1 MRLLFIRH
9 ADPDYQNDSLTEVGK
24 KEANA
29 LAEFLSKEEID
40 AIFVSPLGR
49 ARETLEAY
57 LQFSKTPIKP
67 IVKDWL
73 REFNAN
79 TPHDAT
85 HSAWDF
91 LPSTLEEAGEEAYS
105 PNTYL
110 TSIAAYRN
118 SDFKEKY
125 DNVASHIDELLSTF
139 GYLREKHHYKVKEE
153 NTKTIAFFCHFG
165 VEAMILSHL
174 INSSPITLCQH
185 FCALPSSVTTVY
197 TEERRKGI
205 AQFRI
210 SEFGGVSHLLLKGMK
225 PSFSARFSETYS
237 DPRRH
242 D

>member
-9 ADPDYQNDSLTEVGK
+9 ADPDYKNDSLTEVGK

-49 ARETLEAY
+49 AKETLAAY
-57 LQFSKTPIKP
+57 LQSSKTLVKP
-67 IVKDWL
+67 ITKDWL

-79 TPHDAT
+79 TRHDAT

-91 LPSTLEEAGEEAYS
+91 LPSTLEEAGDDAYS
-105 PNTYL
+105 PKAYL
-110 TSIAAYRN
+110 TSIAAYKN

-125 DNVASHIDELLSTF
+125 DNVAAHLDELLSSF
-139 GYLREKHHYKVKEE
+139 GYLREKHHYKVIEE

-165 VEAMILSHL
+165 VEAMMISHL

-185 FCALPSSVTTVY
+185 FCALPSSITTIY

-210 SEFGGVSHLLLKGMK
+210 TEFGSVSHLLCKGMT